1 MPCWAVWCV
10 LDVRGAGKASHS
22 RPRQVIFQ
30 FFETGYEP
38 VVEGIGWRFA
48 GVGVPFYRILP
59 TLRASD
65 STYAK
70 GQNVVAFIVA
80 IFLAVVLSHIYYTL
94 QTIKP
99 KSMAASI
106 LVHLP
111 FSMWHA
117 WSIVSSV
124 HRAPRVA
131 NNNARSC

>member
-1 MPCWAVWCV
+1 MPCWAAWCV

-48 GVGVPFYRILP
+48 GVGLLNAIFAQFVPFHWILRML
-59 TLRASD
+59 TASD

-117 WSIVSSV
+117 WSIV
-124 HRAPRVA
+124 RFA
-131 NNNARSC
+131 